1 MHEMSYVVRFAEKA
15 IQAAEEK
22 NASTVISI
30 SLSVGEMTG
39 VLPEY
44 LHRYYPKV
52 TKGTILEGSALKTTM
67 VPVTTECSG
76 CKKTYNPTR
85 ENKYLCPYCGDGA
98 GRVIAGREVVLEN
111 VEIEVD

>member
-1 MHEMSYVVRFAEKA
+1 MHEMSYVVRLAEKA

-52 TKGTILEGSALKTTM
+52 T
-67 VPVTTECSG
+67 
-76 CKKTYNPTR
+76 
-85 ENKYLCPYCGDGA
+85 
-98 GRVIAGREVVLEN
+98 
-111 VEIEVD
+111 